1 MRVAGTPS
9 RRARSIHVASCH
21 ERLLIVAPTTFVEP
35 GLLDEELRGFVR
47 TVAEIEWLLLI
58 LVLLYQVVLG
68 RDEEGSAAVL
78 MALFFYAA
86 FILSF
91 HYAHFYRQLTRWHLA
106 IETWVMIAFITW
118 VLVYTGRLESPLA
131 NLYLLVI
138 ITSALTLGKLI
149 TLLEVGLIAAC
160 YVFLGFTNPAREMLS
175 IAYASTLGTQ
185 LAPSLLVAY
194 ITTMLSADTR
204 SALSRIKLLSETDE
218 MTGIFNRRALLAILE
233 RMLNLS
239 NRYGHPLSILTIDA
253 DSLKDINDSMGHEAG
268 NRLLK
273 LTVKA
278 IQEQL
283 RDTDVLARY
292 GGDEFVVLLPET
304 PCKDGLEVAE
314 RIRHAA
320 ETTIT
325 NRHQSL
331 TTTVSIGVACFPDH
345 GKELEALL
353 EKSDQAMYL
362 SKNKGKNRVTV
373 YYSS

>member
-1 MRVAGTPS
+1 M
-9 RRARSIHVASCH
+9 
-21 ERLLIVAPTTFVEP
+21 APTTFVEP

-68 RDEEGSAAVL
+68 GDTESSAAVL

-86 FILSF
+86 FIISF

-106 IETWVMIAFITW
+106 IETWVMIGFVTW
-118 VLVYTGRLESPLA
+118 VLLYTGRLDSPLV

-138 ITSALTLGKLI
+138 ITSALALGKLI

-160 YVFLGFTNPAREMLS
+160 YIYLGAANTAREMLS
-175 IAYASTLGTQ
+175 MAYVSTLATQ
-185 LAPSLLVAY
+185 LAPILLVAY

-218 MTGIFNRRALLAILE
+218 LTGLYNRRALLAILD

-239 NRYGHPLSILTIDA
+239 VRYGHHLGILMIDA
-253 DSLKDINDSMGHEAG
+253 DSLKDVNDTMGHESG

-273 LTVKA
+273 QTVKA
-278 IQEQL
+278 IQQQL

-304 PCKDGLEVAE
+304 PCKDSLEVAE
-314 RIRHAA
+314 RIRRSA

-325 NRHQSL
+325 NRHQEL
-331 TTTVSIGVACFPDH
+331 TATVSIGVACFPDH
-345 GKELEALL
+345 GSDFEALL
-353 EKSDQAMYL
+353 EKADQAMYL
-362 SKNKGKNRVTV
+362 SKNKGKNRVTA